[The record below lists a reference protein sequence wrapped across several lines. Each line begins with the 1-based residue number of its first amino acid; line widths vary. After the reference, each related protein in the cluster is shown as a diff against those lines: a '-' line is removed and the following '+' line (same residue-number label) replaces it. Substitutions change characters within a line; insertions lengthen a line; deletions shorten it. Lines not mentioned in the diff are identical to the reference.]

1 MVYIINFPRP
11 IGIEPK
17 IYQQRP
23 PDAVVE
29 EFEVEPGHFMCD
41 PWADYKII
49 EFESEF
55 LARQWVKTYY
65 PSLYKDLEVVENL

>member
-17 IYQQRP
+17 IYLQRP
-23 PDAVVE
+23 PVAVVE
-29 EFEVEPGHFMCD
+29 EVEVEPGHFMSD
-41 PWADYKII
+41 PWGDYEII
-49 EFESEF
+49 EFECEF

-65 PSLYKDLEVVENL
+65 PSLYKELEVVGNI